1 MPGTEHQTNASSVA
15 LAYSSF
21 DSEPEPVSK
30 NVDEP
35 FAVDTSFGRLA
46 ALKARGKKSRWEF
59 VPTMLVDRSALFR
72 AGLRHILSGSR
83 FRVTAD
89 CGSISDLPL
98 SALGGRRAVVL
109 AGLDRDS
116 ETDLSCIRS
125 LREQYKELRVIVF
138 SDRMDAQQ
146 MIAAIEAGADGY
158 LLRDEVEVEAL
169 LKLLEVVLAGGIVVP
184 RGFTKLVCVTT
195 GQPLIVPTQ
204 VTEPL
209 PAPEQY
215 SMDAAPGNLDLDPA
229 ALEMKAGGTGDLA
242 RLSERER
249 LILTRLTLG
258 AANKQIARELNIAE
272 ATVKAHVKS
281 LLRKLR
287 VNNRTQAA
295 MWAINNALPDRRST

>member
-1 MPGTEHQTNASSVA
+1 MTNAEYPPDDSSIV
-15 LAYSSF
+15 LACSSF
-21 DSEPEPVSK
+21 DSGPATVTKSVAEPSM
-30 NVDEP
+30 D
-35 FAVDTSFGRLA
+35 DSSFGCLG
-46 ALKARGKKSRWEF
+46 ALKPRGKRRWKF
-59 VPTMLVDRSALFR
+59 VPAILIDRSALFR

-89 CGSISDLPL
+89 CGSFSDLPL
-98 SALGGRRAVVL
+98 GALCGRHGVVL
-109 AGLDRDS
+109 VGLDRDT

-125 LREQYKELRVIVF
+125 LLEQHREPRVIVF

-146 MIAAIEAGADGY
+146 MIAAIDAGADGY
-158 LLRDEVEVEAL
+158 LLRDEVKVDAIL
-169 LKLLEVVLAGGIVVP
+169 TLLEMVMAGGIVVP

-195 GQPLIVPTQ
+195 RQPIVIPAQ
-204 VTEPL
+204 VNGPL
-209 PAPEQY
+209 PTSEECPTDTAGA
-215 SMDAAPGNLDLDPA
+215 DADPDLA
-229 ALEMKAGGTGDLA
+229 TLEMEAGASGDLA

-287 VNNRTQAA
+287 VDNRTQAA
-295 MWAINNALPDRRST
+295 MWAINNVPPDRRTG